1 MYYMDRSLID
11 YCNPATS
18 GKFQMLPKSCNM
30 IHVGDRIEMLR
41 TKFQYS
47 LQHIKNHQQNDS
59 ITEIAVISLNEM
71 GEGVFW

>member
-11 YCNPATS
+11 YYNPAT
-18 GKFQMLPKSCNM
+18 SCNM

-59 ITEIAVISLNEM
+59 ITEIAVITLNEM